1 MVEAKRRNPHI
12 SLYGLSSG
20 FPGWVSEGAKTSW
33 TNSTVTYIM
42 KWILGAKKYYNLD
55 MDYIGIWSADVWDK
69 GYTLSLKAAITA
81 AGLKT
86 KIVGHDSRW
95 DVCNPLSR
103 DTEYHMH
110 RFHQLLLF
118 LEYYLLFQIELNFLL
133 PYLPSQNRENILIL
147 F

>member
-1 MVEAKRRNPHI
+1 MAEAKRRNPHI
-12 SLYGLSSG
+12 TLYGLSWG

-33 TNSTVTYIM
+33 TNSTVTYIV

-95 DVCNPLSR
+95 DVCNALSR

-133 PYLPSQNRENILIL
+133 PYLPSENRENILIL